1 MQYVFHS
8 PSEIYTIGTG
18 YFVREN
24 GREKSS
30 SAIEFHSV

>member
-8 PSEIYTIGTG
+8 PSEIYTIGIG

-30 SAIEFHSV
+30 SAVEFYSV